1 MDFKLSDEQRMLEET
16 VGRLVRDG
24 YPFDVR
30 EKARTSELGF
40 SKEMWQQFAELG
52 LLGVPFSEDFG
63 GFNGGGPE
71 LMVVAEGFGRG
82 LVLEPYLA
90 TVVLSGTL
98 INALASDSQK
108 EALIS
113 AIVGGELRLALA
125 AYEPEGRYDHTH
137 VATTAEKSGDSYVIS
152 GSKAVVLHGD
162 SADKLVVIARTAG
175 NANDRNG
182 LSAFVVDAAAEGVS
196 RRGYETIDGL
206 HAAEISLNKAPA
218 ELLGEEGNAIDALE
232 KSLALGIVALCAEAT
247 GAMEVACDHTL
258 NYIKERQQ
266 FGVPIGKF
274 QALQHRM
281 VEMRMELEKAR
292 SMTILAACSLELS
305 APVCAKRLAAAK
317 AIIGKSGR
325 KVAEEAI
332 QLHGGMGMMEETA
345 VSHYAKRIV
354 MIDHQLGDLGYHMQ
368 QLENLLDVDEDAA

>member
-1 MDFKLSDEQRMLEET
+1 MDFKLNDEQRMLEET

-24 YPFDVR
+24 YPFDAR
-30 EKARTSELGF
+30 EKARTSELGY
-40 SKEMWQQFAELG
+40 STQMWQQFAELG
-52 LLGVPFSEDFG
+52 LLGVPFAEDFG

-98 INALASDSQK
+98 IDALGNDAQK
-108 EALIS
+108 ESLIS

-137 VATTAEKSGDSYVIS
+137 VATQAEKEGDSYVIS
-152 GSKAVVLHGD
+152 GRKAVVLHGD
-162 SADKLVVIARTAG
+162 SADKLVVIARTG
-175 NANDRNG
+175 GETRGREG
-182 LSAFVVDAAAEGVS
+182 LSAFVVDADASGVS

-206 HAAEISLNKAPA
+206 RAAEIHFDNASG
-218 ELLGEEGNAIDALE
+218 ELLGEEGGAADALE
-232 KSLALGIVALCAEAT
+232 ASLALGIVALCAEAA
-247 GAMEVACDHTL
+247 GAMEVACDQTL
-258 NYIKERQQ
+258 AYIKERQQ
-266 FGVPIGKF
+266 FGVAIGKF

-292 SMTILAACSLELS
+292 SMTILAACSLDA
-305 APVCAKRLAAAK
+305 APQVRAKRLAAAK

-368 QLENLLDVDEDAA
+368 MLESLLDVDEDAA